1 MHDVI
6 LEYTFD
12 IRTNMYDFIAPL
24 LFLIII
30 ASTFQTEDT
39 KFKIWTGYQLNNT
52 VSISEVQLT
61 RNMIQCASKCL
72 NRQTCM
78 AASFNDAS
86 MECDLHGAQQDIIIV
101 TENIEDH
108 HYLIIP
114 EGKTIFIIA
123 KLSEDIIE
131 IVFINVFLQI

>member
-1 MHDVI
+1 MVLNIFRNNDDV
-6 LEYTFD
+6 
-12 IRTNMYDFIAPL
+12 L
-24 LFLIII
+24 LG
-30 ASTFQTEDT
+30 S
-39 KFKIWTGYQLNNT
+39 
-52 VSISEVQLT
+52 V
-61 RNMIQCASKCL
+61 RL